1 MKNTIVFPF
10 LAAITLIT
18 ACGNPDDN
26 SINIFS
32 IEDDKELGA
41 KVNTEIQSNPA
52 EYPVLSRTQYPQAYT
67 YIENIRNKILAGGNV
82 YYKDEFAWEVYII
95 QDDNTLN
102 AFCTPGGYIYVYTGL
117 IKFLEAE
124 HELAGVL
131 GHEMAH
137 ADRRHSTDQLTQIYG
152 LQLMLDILLG
162 DNQNDLTDIA
172 ASLVT
177 LTFSRSHE
185 TEADTYSVNYLCPTD
200 YRADGAAA
208 FFQQLIDGGQSG
220 NTPVFLSTHPDPG
233 NRVQNITAQRTEQG
247 CTGNGTFDAA
257 YQGFVNSLP

>member
-1 MKNTIVFPF
+1 MKVKLIF
-10 LAAITLIT
+10 LATAISLIT
-18 ACGNPDDN
+18 ACSNPSDN

-32 IEDDKELGA
+32 IEDDKDLGL
-41 KVNTEIQSNPA
+41 KVNTEIQSNPQ

-67 YIENIRNKILAGGNV
+67 YIESIRNKILNGGNV
-82 YYKDEFAWEVYII
+82 YYKDEFAWEVYIVN
-95 QDDNTLN
+95 DDNVLN

-117 IKFLEAE
+117 IMFLNSE

-152 LQLMLDILLG
+152 LQMMLDILLG
-162 DNQNDLTDIA
+162 QNQNDLTNIA

-177 LTFSRSHE
+177 LSFSRSHE

-200 YRADGAAA
+200 YRADGASD
-208 FFQQLIDGGQSG
+208 FFQMLIDQGQTG

-233 NRVQNITAQRTEQG
+233 NRVQNITDQRNELG
-247 CTGNGTFDAA
+247 CTGTGTFDAS
-257 YQGFVNSLP
+257 YSGFKNSLP

>member
-1 MKNTIVFPF
+1 MKTKFFF
-10 LAAITLIT
+10 LAAAISLIT
-18 ACGNPDDN
+18 ACSNPSDN

-32 IEDDKELGA
+32 IEDDKDLGL
-41 KVNTEIQSNPA
+41 KVNTEIQSNPQ

-82 YYKDEFAWEVYII
+82 YYKDEFAWEVHII
-95 QDDNTLN
+95 QDDNVLN

-117 IKFLEAE
+117 IKFLESE

-162 DNQNDLTDIA
+162 QNQNDLTNIA

-177 LTFSRSHE
+177 LSFSRSHE

-200 YRADGAAA
+200 YRADGAAN
-208 FFQQLIDGGQSG
+208 FFQMLLDQGQSG

-233 NRVQNITAQRTEQG
+233 NRVQNITTQRNEQG
-247 CTGNGTFDAA
+247 CTGTGTFDAA
-257 YQGFVNSLP
+257 YSSFKNSLP

>member
-1 MKNTIVFPF
+1 MKTKLFF
-10 LAAITLIT
+10 LATAITLIT

-26 SINIFS
+26 SINLFS
-32 IEDDKELGA
+32 IEDDKDLGL
-41 KVNTEIQSNPA
+41 KVNTEIQSNPQ
-52 EYPVLSRTQYPQAYT
+52 EYPVLSRTQYPQAYA
-67 YIENIRNKILAGGNV
+67 YVEAMRDKILAGGNV

-95 QDDNTLN
+95 NDDNVLN
-102 AFCTPGGYIYVYTGL
+102 AFCTPGGYIYIYTGL
-117 IKFLEAE
+117 IHFLEAE

-162 DNQNDLTDIA
+162 QNQNDLTNIA

-177 LTFSRSHE
+177 LSFSRSHE

-200 YRADGAAA
+200 YRADGAAN
-208 FFQQLIDGGQSG
+208 FFQLLIDEGQSG
-220 NTPVFLSTHPDPG
+220 STPVFLSTHPDPG
-233 NRVQNITAQRTEQG
+233 NRVQNITDQRNEQG
-247 CTGNGTFDAA
+247 CTGTGTFDAA
-257 YQGFVNSLP
+257 YNNFKNSLP